1 MKKIDYNDLSDLEKE
16 LCSEAIS
23 VRSNAF
29 APLSGYK
36 VGAALYADNGIIYTG
51 CNIESPT
58 YTLTSHAES
67 VAIDSM
73 VKSNCLNFS
82 IILIV
87 LSGDKL
93 DGFPCGLCLQ
103 KISEFSN
110 PSNNK
115 IIIVNLDH
123 QDKIKNI
130 MCSDLTTLLPFRFGL
145 SHLQD
150 NI

>member
-1 MKKIDYNDLSDLEKE
+1 MKKIDYNDLSELEKE
-16 LCSEAIS
+16 LYNEAFS

-51 CNIESPT
+51 CNVESPT

-82 IILIV
+82 IIIIV

-93 DGFPCGLCLQ
+93 DGLPCGICLQ

-110 PSNNK
+110 PDYNK
-115 IIIVNLDH
+115 IIIVNLDN

-130 MCSDLTTLLPFRFGL
+130 ITSNITTLLPFRFGI
-145 SHLQD
+145 SHLKD
-150 NI
+150 NN